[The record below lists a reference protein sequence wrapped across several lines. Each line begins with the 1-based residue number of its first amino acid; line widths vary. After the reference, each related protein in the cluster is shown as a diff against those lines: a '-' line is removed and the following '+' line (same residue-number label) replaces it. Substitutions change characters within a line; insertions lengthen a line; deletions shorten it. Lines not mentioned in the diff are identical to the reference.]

1 MLNSGRRGRR
11 SPDLSGILS
20 VNEYFNQKNYPI
32 PIISSWYV
40 LVGGN
45 PAPDTALS
53 TAGGETVIINGGG
66 FYAGCSVVLN
76 GTALTTTLL
85 SPTQVQIT
93 TPALAAG
100 SYTIYLSN
108 TDGATAIYVPGI
120 IYSGTPTFTSPAAGT
135 LGSMY
140 ETQNTYLALG
150 AAEATMVASAAATPI
165 TYTVVSG
172 SLPPGTSLNS
182 STGVITGNTAL
193 NASSTTYNFTVS
205 ANNAYNESVTRSFS
219 ITVNP
224 DVVTWSNPALNGTLP
239 VYEFTTPSALVA
251 SDAAGYTLYTL
262 TYTSNVSSYNGNLAL
277 NSTGTWTGNVGS
289 ANSATVNNNVYF
301 TATATSTNTTRFAN
315 SNITLAIVPDVVTF
329 TNPAANGS
337 TLSFY
342 QGVASSYTITASD
355 AAGFPV
361 QFVSNTIPTGL
372 NLISNGY
379 VYGTATVSNT
389 MAGQLIATA
398 NTTGRAAY
406 LYFNWVV
413 SVANDTYFKYTTL
426 LLNAENPTGNSSI
439 INNNYIQ
446 DTSNAPVVLTRTGN
460 PTPNSFGPY
469 GNNWSILFNGT
480 TDYLTFPGSNTALQG
495 IAYANMT
502 LEFWIYLPNPFGPSN
517 LTIIQKGQTS
527 VSNYEWGLY
536 LAGSTNSAGGMS
548 IRWQPNSGSGS
559 AINNY
564 SSSGLTINTSTWYH
578 MAISV
583 SGTTVYFFLNGAS
596 AGSATVSLS
605 GYASTVPIGIANCNN
620 GTNTFQACYISNLRI
635 LKGTALY
642 TSAFTPPTT
651 PLTAVTNTVLLTAQ
665 SNRFLDNSTTASILT
680 PVGTPSIQKYAPFNY
695 SNNYTTTIDGGSI
708 YFNGTTDYVANTTPP
723 ANIINWGAP
732 NFTVEY
738 WVYPIVFSSGPN
750 GESPVLGNMTPVT
763 ATNDNWSFGPIS
775 SGAVKFYY
783 FVGNSQSLFTS
794 ATITANQWYH
804 LVFVNSSN
812 YMTIYINGVASAQ
825 GSVAGTPRYSS
836 SYTLSLGCISTT
848 YFNGYVSDIRITNGV
863 VYASNFTPPTTPLTP
878 IANTTLM
885 INGTSGAIVDKARQ
899 CVITTIGNA
908 KSNTTT
914 FKFGSASMQFSGT
927 GDYLISEAN
936 NLTSFGSGPFTVEG
950 WVYFNTVTGAQ
961 YILDT
966 RTAGTSTT
974 GMAFSS
980 NATGYPVVTINNTTL
995 ITGSS
1000 PFTPNTWIHF
1010 AVVRTT
1016 SNVVT
1021 TYLNGSN
1028 VGGVTSTVS
1037 LTDNYLTIGTSID
1050 KRDTTS
1056 TNHLNGYLD
1065 DVRVSRYPRYVANFT
1080 PPTATSPER

>member
-11 SPDLSGILS
+11 SPDSSGILS
-20 VNEYFNQKNYPI
+20 VNEYFNQQNYPI

-85 SPTQVQIT
+85 SPTRVQIT

-108 TDGATAIYVPGI
+108 ADGATAIYVPGI

-193 NASSTTYNFTVS
+193 NANSTTYNFTVS

-251 SDAAGYTLYTL
+251 SDAAGNTL

-337 TLSFY
+337 TISLY

-413 SVANDTYFKYTTL
+413 SVANDTYFPYVEL

-446 DTSNAPVVLTRTGN
+446 DTSNAPVVITRTGN

-469 GNNWSILFNGT
+469 GNNWSILFGSN
-480 TDYLTFPGSNTALQG
+480 YMTFPSNTALSS
-495 IAYANMT
+495 IAYTNMT
-502 LEFWIYLPNPFGPSN
+502 LEFWIYFPNSFTSSSQI
-517 LTIIQKGQTS
+517 IIQKGKYTTS
-527 VSNYEWGLY
+527 DCEYSML
-536 LAGSTNSAGGMS
+536 LAGSTNSAGGMV
-548 IRWQPNSGSGS
+548 IRWQPNSGTGS
-559 AINNY
+559 AFNTYN
-564 SSSGLTINTSTWYH
+564 SSGLTINTSTWYH
-578 MAISV
+578 VAISI
-583 SGTTVYFFLNGAS
+583 SGTTAYFFLNGAS

-605 GYASTVPIGIANCNN
+605 GYTSTTLLSIANNSA
-620 GTNTFQACYISNLRI
+620 GTNASQACYISNLRL
-635 LKGTALY
+635 LKGTSLY
-642 TSAFTPPTT
+642 GPGSFTPSTT
-651 PLTAVTNTVLLTAQ
+651 PLTAVANTVLLTAQ
-665 SNRFLDNSTTASILT
+665 SNRIVDNSTTASIFTL
-680 PVGTPSIQKYAPFNY
+680 VGAPSIQKYGPFNY
-695 SNNYTTTIDGGSI
+695 SNNYATTIDGGSI
-708 YFNGTTDYVANTTPP
+708 YFNGTTDYVANTTPT
-723 ANIINWGAP
+723 ANIINWGAT

-738 WVYPIVFSSGPN
+738 WVYPIVLSSGLN
-750 GESPVLGNMTPVT
+750 GESPVLGNMGPATG
-763 ATNDNWSFGPIS
+763 TNDDWSFGPIS
-775 SGAVKFYY
+775 GGAVKFYY
-783 FVGNSQSLFTS
+783 YIGNSQSLLTT
-794 ATITANQWYH
+794 ATITNNQWSH

-812 YMTIYINGVASAQ
+812 YMTIYINGVAAAQ
-825 GSVAGTPRYSS
+825 GSVVGTPRYSS
-836 SYTLSLGCISTT
+836 TYPLTLGSIGTT

-863 VYASNFTPPTTPLTP
+863 PYASNFTPPTTPLTP

-966 RTAGTSTT
+966 RTTGTSTT

-980 NATGYPVVTINNTTL
+980 NATGYPVVTINNTAL

-1037 LTDNYLTIGTSID
+1037 LTDTYLTIGTSID